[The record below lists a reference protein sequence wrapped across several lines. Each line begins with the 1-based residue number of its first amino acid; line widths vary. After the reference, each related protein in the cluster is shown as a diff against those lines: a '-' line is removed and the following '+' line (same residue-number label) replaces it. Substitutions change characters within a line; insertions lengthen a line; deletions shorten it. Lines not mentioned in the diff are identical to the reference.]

1 MQRALGIISS
11 CLKGMREE
19 DTLDFISEAGFTS
32 FFSSE
37 RATDMQSVTNIRK
50 RAYSLGLRYEFLHAP
65 FQGVNAMWED
75 GEASRPF
82 LRAILDSI
90 DSASENGVPAII
102 MHVSSGWNPPP
113 INDTGLNRFDQ
124 IVEYGEKRGV
134 IIAFENLRKLGN
146 HAYLMQRYENSP
158 FVAYCF
164 DNGHEHCYTE
174 TVPYLDLFGK
184 KLLCT
189 HIHDNFGRPAD
200 DNINGDLHLLPFD
213 GNYDFKKM
221 IRKMDE
227 YGYAGTLMLETGNWN
242 ERYASLSPKEF
253 LKTAYERIEKISKL

>member
-1 MQRALGIISS
+1 MQRDFGIISD
-11 CLKGMREE
+11 CIRG
-19 DTLDFISEAGFTS
+19 LDEADALDYIHDAGFTA

-37 RATDMQSVTNIRK
+37 NATDMQSVTKIRK
-50 RAYSLGLRYEFLHAP
+50 KADALGLRYEFLHAP
-65 FQGVNAMWED
+65 YQGVNGMWTDE
-75 GEASRPF
+75 ERSYPF
-82 LRAILDSI
+82 LKRVLESI

-102 MHVSSGWNPPP
+102 MHVSSGWHPPQ
-113 INDTGLNRFDQ
+113 INDLGLSRYDK

-134 IIAFENLRKLGN
+134 IIAFENLRKVGN
-146 HAYLMQRYENSP
+146 HAYLMQRYEDSK

-200 DNINGDLHLLPFD
+200 PEANGDLHLLPFD
-213 GNYDFKKM
+213 GNYDFQTM
-221 IRKMDE
+221 MRKLDK
-227 YGYAGTLMLETGNWN
+227 YGYTGTLMLETGNWN
-242 ERYASLSPKEF
+242 ERYAHLTPEQL
-253 LKTAYERIEKISKL
+253 LKTAYERVEKLSKL